1 MADSVGSLLAYDA
14 LCRQPSQARVD
25 TSEGEEEAE
34 GGQRPGLVRQSS
46 SRRTQTASRH
56 LSVNNHE
63 AGDTNFHFDVG
74 HFFLLGSP
82 LPIVLAH
89 RQTAGQPQPPRPNCV
104 QVNTRTKRK
113 SGVSDVTCRF
123 TTSSIRVTPWWRG
136 WSPCW
141 FPPLIRYRRS
151 TSRGN
156 TGREVTIN

>member
-1 MADSVGSLLAYDA
+1 MLADSVGSLLAYDA
-14 LCRQPSQARVD
+14 LCRAPSQARVD

-34 GGQRPGLVRQSS
+34 GGQRPGLTRKSS

-56 LSVNNHE
+56 LSVNTNE
-63 AGDTNFHFDVG
+63 SGDTHFSFDVG

-104 QVNTRTKRK
+104 QVITDNDTQGSGTNLVTRRY
-113 SGVSDVTCRF
+113 
-123 TTSSIRVTPWWRG
+123 TTSSIRATPSWPG
-136 WSPCW
+136 WSPSW
-141 FPPLIRYRRS
+141 SPLLIKYRRS

-156 TGREVTIN
+156 NWS